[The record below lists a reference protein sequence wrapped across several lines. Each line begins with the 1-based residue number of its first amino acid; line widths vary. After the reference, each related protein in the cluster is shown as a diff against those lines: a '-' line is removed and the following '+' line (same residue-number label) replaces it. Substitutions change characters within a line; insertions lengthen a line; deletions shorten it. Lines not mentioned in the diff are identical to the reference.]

1 MNDAVILHRSRVIRA
16 IYARVLKPFFF
27 RNDPERVHD
36 WMTRAGIILGATGA
50 GRALS
55 TALFDYENEEVLAQ
69 DIRGIHFRNPVGLS
83 AGFDKNAQLTNILPS
98 VGFGF
103 VEVGSITG
111 EPCAGNPKPRLWRM
125 PKSKG
130 LVVYYGLKNDGCE
143 VVAKRLS
150 RAGRAGQRAGETRP
164 VPIGASVAMTN
175 CRQNT
180 NIENAIAD
188 FAKAFRVME
197 PHASYVTVNISCPNT
212 LGGQPFVAPDAFDA
226 LFDVLDLIP
235 TEKPVFIKISPDMSE
250 AQLDSLLD
258 MARHHRI
265 HGIIC
270 ANLTKPRDND
280 NIADSDVPAVGG
292 MSGALVQGLADD
304 MLAHIYRREGKRF
317 ILVGCGGI
325 FTAEDAYKK
334 IRLGASLVQLIT
346 GMVFEGPQLIGEVN
360 KGLVRLLRRDGFSH
374 ISQAIGA
381 DTC

>member
-1 MNDAVILHRSRVIRA
+1 MNDTVTLYRSRAIRA
-16 IYARVLKPFFF
+16 IYAKALKPFFF

-36 WMTRAGIILGATGA
+36 WMTRAGIILGATPM

-55 TALFDYENEEVLAQ
+55 TALFEYENTEVLAQ
-69 DIRGIHFRNPVGLS
+69 DIRGIHFRNPIGLS
-83 AGFDKNAQLTNILPS
+83 AGFDKNAQLIRILPS

-143 VVAKRLS
+143 AVAKRLS
-150 RAGRAGQRAGETRP
+150 RQLAGRAFAIP
-164 VPIGASVAMTN
+164 VGTSVAMTN
-175 CRQNT
+175 CRENT
-180 NIENAIAD
+180 AIDAAIAD

-197 PHASYVTVNISCPNT
+197 PHATYITVNISCPNT

-226 LFDVLDLIP
+226 LFAALDLIP
-235 TEKPVFIKISPDMSE
+235 TEKPVFIKISPDMTE
-250 AQLDSLLD
+250 AQLDALLD
-258 MARHHRI
+258 SARTHRI

-270 ANLTKPRDND
+270 ANLTKPRNNE
-280 NIADSDVPAVGG
+280 NIADGNVPTVGG
-292 MSGALVQGLADD
+292 MSGNLVKGLADD

-346 GMVFEGPQLIGEVN
+346 GMVFEGPQLIGEIN
-360 KGLVRLLRRDGFSH
+360 RDLVRLLRRDGFSN

>member
-1 MNDAVILHRSRVIRA
+1 MKDALTLYRSRAIRA
-16 IYARVLKPFFF
+16 IYAHALKPFFF

-55 TALFDYENEEVLAQ
+55 AALFDYENEGVLAQ

-143 VVAKRLS
+143 VIAKRLGGKTFS
-150 RAGRAGQRAGETRP
+150 VP
-164 VPIGASVAMTN
+164 VGASVAMTN
-175 CRQNT
+175 CR
-180 NIENAIAD
+180 ENMGVEKAIAD

-212 LGGQPFVAPDAFDA
+212 MGGQPFVAPDAFDA
-226 LFDVLDLIP
+226 LFKTLDLIP
-235 TEKPVFIKISPDMSE
+235 TEKPIFIKISPDMTA
-250 AQLDSLLD
+250 AQLDALLD
-258 MARHHRI
+258 IAKTHRI

-280 NIADSDVPAVGG
+280 QIADTDVPAVGG
-292 MSGALVQGLADD
+292 MSGNPVKGLADD
-304 MLAHIYRREGKRF
+304 MLAHIYKREGKRF

-346 GMVFEGPQLIGEVN
+346 GMVFEGPQLIGEIN
-360 KGLVRLLRRDGFSH
+360 RDLVRLLRRDGFST

>member
-1 MNDAVILHRSRVIRA
+1 MNDAVTLYRSKAIRA
-16 IYARVLKPFFF
+16 VYARVLKPFFF
-27 RNDPERVHD
+27 RNDPESVHD
-36 WMTRAGIILGATGA
+36 WMTRAGIVLGATGA

-55 TALFDYENEEVLAQ
+55 MALFDYEKEEVLAQ
-69 DIRGIHFRNPVGLS
+69 EIRGIKFRNPVGLS

-103 VEVGSITG
+103 VEAGSITG

-143 VVAKRLS
+143 AISKRLS
-150 RAGRAGQRAGETRP
+150 GRTFAIP
-164 VPIGASVAMTN
+164 VGASVAMTN
-175 CRQNT
+175 CRENMD
-180 NIENAIAD
+180 IETAIAD

-197 PHASYVTVNISCPNT
+197 PHAAYVTVNISCPNT
-212 LGGQPFVAPDAFDA
+212 MGGQPFVAPEAFDS
-226 LFDVLDLIP
+226 LFRTLDLIP
-235 TEKPVFIKISPDMSE
+235 TEKPVFIKISPDMTDP
-250 AQLDSLLD
+250 QLDALLD
-258 MARHHRI
+258 IARDHRI

-280 NIADSDVPAVGG
+280 QIADEGVPAVGG
-292 MSGALVQGLADD
+292 MSGNLVKGLADD

-346 GMVFEGPQLIGEVN
+346 GMVFEGPQLIGEIN
-360 KGLVRLLRRDGFSH
+360 RDLVRLLRRDGFST